1 MLRPIQRI
9 YPLEIRSN
17 ENLQR
22 GMEESIPTVS
32 ETLSHDEDPSQ
43 GKPSTVASAMGHKHK
58 AWRADWQQVVFS
70 DEPTLICGTRMA
82 PFVLDAM
89 PVNAQSQSA
98 GSNVIVA
105 EHQELWSGMRFH
117 NMDDLSC

>member
-32 ETLSHDEDPSQ
+32 ETLSPDETDHLIGTSAQAPQ
-43 GKPSTVASAMGHKHK
+43 CPMITHTEISTVG
-58 AWRADWQQVVFS
+58 
-70 DEPTLICGTRMA
+70 
-82 PFVLDAM
+82 LD
-89 PVNAQSQSA
+89 PH
-98 GSNVIVA
+98 GLLR
-105 EHQELWSGMRFH
+105 H
-117 NMDDLSC
+117 